1 MIPSCEL
8 QAAPSVR
15 TQTPTRRARSFSLSL
30 SHGPLFPPLLPREK
44 NPNPR
49 IQNRFCRRIKMRN
62 CRVGQTH
69 ARTK

>member
-15 TQTPTRRARSFSLSL
+15 MQTPTKRGRSLSL

-49 IQNRFCRRIKMRN
+49 IQNQF
-62 CRVGQTH
+62 
-69 ARTK
+69 